1 MRAVVDAAQRRG
13 VSRRRAPTGSR
24 FARIS
29 GRYKNAIVSLG
40 VPAHSPHRPSAVERE
55 QVIRALRDGREA
67 ERLSIDTFS
76 ARVELALSAK
86 SGAQLSDLV
95 VDLPARHP
103 LGRLF
108 LAAVARVSEWT
119 ARVELAWREPRLA
132 VLALPTR
139 DSVTLGRSRKSDC
152 VIAHSTV
159 SRSHALLRHEEGRWW
174 IRDLG
179 STNGT
184 YLNGWRV
191 MDDVEV
197 RPGDHVVLG
206 KAAFRLTQAALR

>member
-1 MRAVVDAAQRRG
+1 
-13 VSRRRAPTGSR
+13 
-24 FARIS
+24 
-29 GRYKNAIVSLG
+29 VSLG

-132 VLALPTR
+132 VLVLPTR

-159 SRSHALLRHEEGRWW
+159 SRSHALLRHEDGRWW
-174 IRDLG
+174 LRDLG
-179 STNGT
+179 SMNGT
-184 YLNGWRV
+184 YLNGCRV

-197 RPGDHVVLG
+197 RPGDHVALG